1 MRRLC
6 IVSRAGL
13 LASVALATPT
23 LLGCLDHPLKPV
35 GYSHA
40 QNEENAIQLI
50 VNRDV
55 DILFVI
61 DNSGS
66 MGEEQGRVAANFK
79 SFIDVLENP
88 SVDANYRIGVT
99 TTDNGNPW
107 CGTTT
112 PEAGK
117 LQLSSCLGRT
127 GEFVFD
133 GNPPKDATAEA
144 CTDLCKFDEI
154 TTLPTSTELDVDEK
168 PRPWLERIEGK
179 SNLAAVDGVTPSTT
193 EAFQCFGP
201 QGIAGCGFESHLE
214 SMYKAFLRAQKEG
227 EPQYG
232 FLRSN
237 AILAVVILS
246 DEVDGSYN
254 NAYQSMWLPA
264 SEGGN
269 MVFWSDPSAAQ
280 PTSAVQWNAGV
291 ECTGGPGTY
300 DECHSQNYDIDG
312 NPGAADGKAVFHP
325 LDRYVEFVQKLEDE
339 KQEIT
344 PDQEVLVAL
353 IGGVPPGYDTGMS
366 EIVYADA
373 MDPAEQ
379 NDFGIGAGCV
389 NASTTPASTARPP
402 VREREF
408 AEAFQVGNEDTDR
421 NLYSI
426 CEDDFAPALGAIA
439 KRIQAELKPACMPTC
454 VADDDLIHPG
464 LQPSCTLEQQ
474 SPKPG
479 GGGITKTNVEPCNPD
494 ASLPSG
500 VDVCYVALVEDAL
513 SDFCAE
519 AGWNLEFRL
528 VRREGVPAP
537 GGTSVSATCQLSQ
550 NRAMDCPDLP

>member
-1 MRRLC
+1 MRRLS
-6 IVSRAGL
+6 IVSRTGL
-13 LASVALATPT
+13 LAGVGLALPT
-23 LLGCLDHPLKPV
+23 LLACLDHPLKPV
-35 GYSHA
+35 EYEA
-40 QNEENAIQLI
+40 QSEQMNAIQLT
-50 VNRDV
+50 VNKDV

-66 MGEEQGRVAANFK
+66 MGEEQARVAANFPA
-79 SFIDVLENP
+79 FINVLEADD
-88 SVDANYRIGVT
+88 VKANYRIGVT

-117 LQLSSCLGRT
+117 LQMSSCLSRT
-127 GEFVFD
+127 GEFVFN

-144 CTDLCKFDEI
+144 CTDLCNFDQI
-154 TTLPTSTELDVDEK
+154 TTIGTTTEFDPDEK
-168 PRPWLERIEGK
+168 PRPWLENIEGK
-179 SNLAAVDGVTPSTT
+179 TNLAAQGGTTPTT
-193 EAFQCFGP
+193 IEAFQCFGP

-227 EPQYG
+227 EGQYG

-237 AILAVVILS
+237 AILAIVILT

-254 NAYQSMWLPA
+254 NEYQSMWLPA
-264 SEGGN
+264 SMGGN
-269 MVFWSDPSAAQ
+269 QVFWSDPMAAA

-312 NPGAADGKAVFHP
+312 NPGASDSKAVYHP
-325 LDRYVEFVQKLEDE
+325 VDRYVEFVQQLEDQ

-353 IGGVPPGYDTGMS
+353 INGVPPGYNAGMAD
-366 EIVYADA
+366 IVYSDA
-373 MDPAEQ
+373 VDPAEQ
-379 NDFGIGAGCV
+379 NDFGIGAGCT
-389 NASTTPASTARPP
+389 NNSTTPPSTARPP

-408 AEAFQVGNEDTDR
+408 AEAFQIGSEDSDR

-426 CEDDFAPALGAIA
+426 CEDDFSPALKAIA
-439 KRIQAELKPACMPTC
+439 DTIRDQLKPACMPSC
-454 VADDDLIHPG
+454 VADNDPIMTG

-474 SPKPG
+474 APKVG
-479 GGGITKTNVEPCNPD
+479 GGGITKTNIKPCNPD
-494 ASLPSG
+494 GGLPNG
-500 VDVCYVALVEDAL
+500 EDVCYQALVGGDL
-513 SDFCAE
+513 STYCADL
-519 AGWNLEFRL
+519 GWNLEFRL

-550 NRAMDCPDLP
+550 NKKQDCPNLP